1 MRIKKNQYIKN
12 ILLLLNL
19 FMMVTVNMYFSA
31 LASNDFASSSII
43 TLYVLANVFFA
54 IVIVLVNKI
63 LDLLVNN
70 QGILTDKKKRITAT
84 RVIVAITVFLMLLFV
99 LYSVYATSSNNF
111 FMNYSFVAIN

>member
-1 MRIKKNQYIKN
+1 MRKKKNQYIKN

-19 FMMVTVNMYFSA
+19 LMMVTVNMYFSA
-31 LASNDFASSSII
+31 LASNDFASGSII

-70 QGILTDKKKRITAT
+70 QVLTDKKKRITAT

-111 FMNYSFVAIN
+111 FMNYKIVS

>member
-1 MRIKKNQYIKN
+1 MRKKKNQCIKN

-19 FMMVTVNMYFSA
+19 FMMITVNMYFSA
-31 LASNDFASSSII
+31 LASNDFASGSII

-70 QGILTDKKKRITAT
+70 QVLTDKKKRITAT
-84 RVIVAITVFLMLLFV
+84 RVIVAITVLLMLLFI

-111 FMNYSFVAIN
+111 FMNYKIVS

>member
-1 MRIKKNQYIKN
+1 MRKKKNQCIKN

-19 FMMVTVNMYFSA
+19 FMMITVNMYFSA
-31 LASNDFASSSII
+31 LASNDFASGSII

-70 QGILTDKKKRITAT
+70 QGILTDKKKHITAT
-84 RVIVAITVFLMLLFV
+84 RVIVAITVFLMLLFI

-111 FMNYSFVAIN
+111 FMNYKIVS